1 MSSQQLVW
9 LITGTSSGLG
19 RELVIAALERG
30 EKVIAPARGRSL
42 SQIDDLK
49 ALGADVLELDVT
61 APLEE
66 LHAIAKKAT
75 GIYGRIDVLVN
86 NAGYA
91 LLQSVEEA
99 TPQETL
105 DQFNTNVFGPLNVA
119 RAFLPYMRERH
130 AGTFVFLGS
139 IGSWTPQAFSGLY
152 NGSKFAIR
160 GISESFHQEIAPLG
174 LRSICF
180 DFGFFRTNFLS
191 PGHRTLGKAG
201 IAGYQE
207 IAHGAE
213 AFCQAYDRQQP
224 GDPKKGVRVVLDV
237 VRGEGVAEGK
247 AFPTDLLLG
256 SDCRRAIQDVIQKA
270 VASQEEWNNVT
281 TSTDI

>member
-30 EKVIAPARGRSL
+30 EKVIATARGGSL
-42 SQIDDLK
+42 SRLEDLK
-49 ALGADVLELDVT
+49 TLGADVLELDVT
-61 APLEE
+61 DSLDE
-66 LHAIAKKAT
+66 LCVIAKRA
-75 GIYGRIDVLVN
+75 IDVHSRIDVLVN

-99 TPQETL
+99 TPQETFN
-105 DQFNTNVFGPLNVA
+105 QFNTNVFGPLNVA
-119 RAFLPYMRERH
+119 RAFLPYMRERLH
-130 AGTFVFLGS
+130 WDLC
-139 IGSWTPQAFSGLY
+139 ISWLHRLLDAFSGLY

-160 GISESFHQEIAPLG
+160 GISESLHQEIAPMG

-191 PGHRTLGKAG
+191 PGHRILGKAG
-201 IAGYQE
+201 VTGYHE
-207 IAHGAE
+207 VAHGAE
-213 AFCQAYDRQQP
+213 EFCHAYDRQQP

-247 AFPTDLLLG
+247 VFPTDLLLG
-256 SDCRRAIQDVIQKA
+256 SDCRRAVQDVIQKA
-270 VASQEEWNNVT
+270 VTSQEEWNNIT
-281 TSTDI
+281 ISTDI